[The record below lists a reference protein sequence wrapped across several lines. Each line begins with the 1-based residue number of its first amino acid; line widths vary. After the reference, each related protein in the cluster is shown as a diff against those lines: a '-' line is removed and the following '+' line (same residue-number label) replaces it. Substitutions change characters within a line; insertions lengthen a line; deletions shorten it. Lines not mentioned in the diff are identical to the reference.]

1 MELLLNL
8 LWLLLAMPAF
18 WLWRYSRTAPER
30 RKSSPYHT
38 FLALGCLLVVLF
50 PVISA
55 TDDMRAMR
63 AELEESPSS
72 KRSIGES
79 GGDKSSASKS
89 LIQPALTV
97 SLQPSFASDSAW
109 YQASPVLTSTA
120 ASPTVIRASR
130 APPTLLLA

>member
-18 WLWRYSRTAPER
+18 WLWRYSITAAKR
-30 RKSSPYHT
+30 RKSSPLHT

-63 AELEESPSS
+63 AEMEESPSS
-72 KRSIGES
+72 INRIGES
-79 GGDKSSASKS
+79 AGDKSSASKS
-89 LIQPALTV
+89 LTQPALTV
-97 SLQPSFASDSAW
+97 TLQPSFVPDSTW
-109 YQASPVLTSTA
+109 YQAPAVLTSTTT
-120 ASPTVIRASR
+120 SPTLIRAPR
-130 APPTLLLA
+130 APPSLIFS